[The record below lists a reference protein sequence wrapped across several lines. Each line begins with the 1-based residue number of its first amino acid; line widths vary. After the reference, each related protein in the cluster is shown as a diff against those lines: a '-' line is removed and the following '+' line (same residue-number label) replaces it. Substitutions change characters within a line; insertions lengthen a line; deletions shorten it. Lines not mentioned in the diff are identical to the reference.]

1 MTALSMLTLALTHPG
16 EFRTLCQY
24 WLYHESK
31 RDITA
36 TREHPTSGWDRAT
49 MRRCWDLLDLTSRSF
64 SAVIK
69 ELDGDLAR
77 TICLF
82 YVVLRGLDTI
92 EDDMTIPDD
101 IKQPIL
107 RSFHEKTVTPG
118 WKFNGSG
125 PAEKDRIV
133 LQEYDTVVEE
143 VNLLDPGYRA
153 VIVDI
158 CHKMEIGMADYAHRA
173 ATTGSIYLSTVA
185 DYDLYCHYVAGLVG
199 EGLSRIWGASGKE
212 APWLASQLGLSNSMG
227 LLLQKTNIIR
237 DFREDA
243 DERRFFW
250 PREIWGRKEYATRA
264 SGPCEDV
271 TELLRVGNEE
281 QAQWVQSGMVLDAL
295 RHATDSLDYLRL
307 LRNQTVFN
315 FCAIPAAMA
324 MATLNLCFMNPEMF
338 QRHIKIRKAEAAKLI
353 MASTNPR
360 DVAYLFRD
368 YVRQI
373 HAKASP
379 ADPNFTRLSV
389 ACAKIEQWAEHHFPS
404 FVHIGTPSE
413 SALDTSDA
421 RARIV
426 ALSAAWDDEKKRER
440 DALATT
446 AGQGQGQGQTQQQQQ
461 QQGPPWDL
469 MAFFAGAMLLIM
481 GLSVGIV
488 LAVLK
493 IWG

>member
-1 MTALSMLTLALTHPG
+1 MLLTGCDALG
-16 EFRTLCQY
+16 Q
-24 WLYHESK
+24 
-31 RDITA
+31 
-36 TREHPTSGWDRAT
+36 
-49 MRRCWDLLDLTSRSF
+49 
-64 SAVIK
+64 
-69 ELDGDLAR
+69 
-77 TICLF
+77 ICLF

-107 RSFHEKTVTPG
+107 RSFHEKTITPG

-143 VNLLDPGYRA
+143 VNLLDPGCVSVYRHFPATCVLTPPFSCLSIRRYRA

-338 QRHIKIRKAEAAKLI
+338 QRHIKIRKAEAAKVSLH
-353 MASTNPR
+353 T
-360 DVAYLFRD
+360 F
-368 YVRQI
+368 
-373 HAKASP
+373 SP
-379 ADPNFTRLSV
+379 
-389 ACAKIEQWAEHHFPS
+389 
-404 FVHIGTPSE
+404 TPSH
-413 SALDTSDA
+413 
-421 RARIV
+421 
-426 ALSAAWDDEKKRER
+426 
-440 DALATT
+440 
-446 AGQGQGQGQTQQQQQ
+446 
-461 QQGPPWDL
+461 
-469 MAFFAGAMLLIM
+469 FLI
-481 GLSVGIV
+481 L
-488 LAVLK
+488 
-493 IWG
+493 